1 MSLAAAF
8 LTMALCQLFKFIKAS
23 LRAKRI
29 LWANLFHTGGMPS
42 SHSAF
47 TSALMVSVGM
57 MSGFD
62 SDAFALAAVFGAIVM
77 YDAWRL
83 RGAVQK
89 QGEAL
94 LELMRASNPAVEA
107 PFIKNIGHSL
117 SEIASGLAVGAA
129 SALLLVSLSRA
140 LLGVAP
146 RVSLF

>member
-1 MSLAAAF
+1 
-8 LTMALCQLFKFIKAS
+8 
-23 LRAKRI
+23 
-29 LWANLFHTGGMPS
+29 
-42 SHSAF
+42 
-47 TSALMVSVGM
+47 MVSVGM